1 MTKRELP
8 KHVYRQRNGI
18 YFQRRGWASRKF
30 ENEFGAPEFWKEYAD
45 ILALKD
51 RPRVIT
57 SRSFTTLI
65 KSYRAS
71 PRYRNLKPRT
81 GLDYDKHLDFFASI
95 MGDRNP
101 AKMQRKDVIRLRDAN
116 AEKAYFANY
125 SLRILRVLMEHCV
138 DLGWRDSNP
147 ARGVP
152 ELKTV
157 KKEREP
163 WPRDLLG
170 DYRDACA
177 LGTRERLVMEL
188 CVGTGQRIGD
198 VLEMRWSDI
207 QDGGFVVR
215 QNKTGKEL
223 WVPILPELQTAL
235 DAASRHSVFLLTN
248 EQGTN
253 RWSYRGASAAVRLVR
268 DRIGALKYDIH
279 SWRCNAACE
288 LVEAGCGDDLVAS
301 VTGQSPAMVLH
312 YTKKVRQKIRAIQAQ
327 QKRSANSL
335 SDAARTD

>member
-1 MTKRELP
+1 MAKRELP

-18 YFQRRGWASRKF
+18 YFQRRGWPSQKF
-30 ENEFGAPEFWKEYAD
+30 QNEFGTPEFWAEYAS
-45 ILALKD
+45 ILKQKD
-51 RPRVIT
+51 KPRVVV
-57 SRSFTTLI
+57 SRNFGALI
-65 KSYRAS
+65 DSYRKS

-81 GLDYDKHLDFFASI
+81 GLDYDKHLDFFREI
-95 MGDRNP
+95 MGEANP

-125 SLRILRVLMEHCV
+125 SLRVLRVLMEHCV
-138 DLGWRDSNP
+138 DLGWRDTNP

-163 WPRDLLG
+163 WPSELL
-170 DYRDACA
+170 DAYRNACD

-223 WVPILPELQTAL
+223 WVPILPELQAAL
-235 DAASRHSVFLLTN
+235 NVASRHSVYILTN
-248 EQGTN
+248 ERGTN
-253 RWSYRGASAAVRLVR
+253 RWSYRGASAAVRKVR
-268 DRIGALKYDIH
+268 ERIGALGYDIH
-279 SWRCNAACE
+279 SWRYNAACE

-312 YTKKVRQKIRAIQAQ
+312 YTKKVRQKIRAVRAQ
-327 QKRSANSL
+327 KMRSDNSR
-335 SDAARTD
+335 D

>member
-18 YFQRRGWASRKF
+18 YFQRRGWPSQKF
-30 ENEFGAPEFWKEYAD
+30 QNEFGTTEFWAEYAG
-45 ILALKD
+45 ILSLKD
-51 RPRVIT
+51 KPRVVV
-57 SRSFTTLI
+57 SRNFKALI
-65 KSYRAS
+65 QSYRKS
-71 PRYRNLKPRT
+71 PCYRNLKPRT
-81 GLDYDKHLDFFASI
+81 ALDYDKHLDFFASI
-95 MGDRNP
+95 MGETNP

-116 AEKAYFANY
+116 SEKAYFANY
-125 SLRILRVLMEHCV
+125 SLRVLRVLMEHCV

-147 ARGVP
+147 VRGVA

-163 WPRDLLG
+163 GPRDLLG
-170 DYRDACA
+170 QYRASCA

-207 QDGGFVVR
+207 QDGGFVIR

-223 WVPILPELQTAL
+223 WVPILSELQAAL
-235 DAASRHSVFLLTN
+235 DVASRHSVFLLTN

-268 DRIGALKYDIH
+268 ERIGALDYDIH
-279 SWRCNAACE
+279 SWRYNAACE

-327 QKRSANSL
+327 RKRQDL
-335 SDAARTD
+335 ERP